1 MPILNYKANLSK
13 EEKENPS
20 YIIKSFLVE
29 TNVKEIRI
37 LFSDILETC
46 LTSND
51 IAFNSGEKR
60 FDLIMNLRNIQ
71 CFIQAAELIFKSE
84 NDSYQP

>member
-1 MPILNYKANLSK
+1 MPILIYRANLSK
-13 EEKENPS
+13 EEMENPS
-20 YIIKSFLVE
+20 YIMKSFLVE
-29 TNVKEIRI
+29 ANVKELRT

-51 IAFNSGEKR
+51 IAFNTGEKR

-71 CFIQAAELIFKSE
+71 CFIQAAELLFKPE
-84 NDSYQP
+84 NDSYQS